1 MIARTRSGTA
11 VRAWRVGPA
20 DAEVRLVVIGQIHG
34 NEPAGVRVVDALM
47 APGSPLDEVV
57 STGAPVE
64 AAARTRVAVWLI
76 RSLNPDG
83 ARRGR
88 RVNARGVDLNRNFPA
103 AWARQGEGTTQW
115 SGPTASSEPEVIGVM
130 ASLAK
135 IRPHAV
141 LVMHQDYAVVD
152 TSHPRSRRAGRVLAA
167 WLGLP
172 ARPVGCAGPC
182 HGTLTQWADQA
193 LGAIALTIE
202 LPAVVRRAD
211 VLRDAAAIARLSSW
225 LGTGQGR

>member
-1 MIARTRSGTA
+1 M
-11 VRAWRVGPA
+11 VF
-20 DAEVRLVVIGQIHG
+20 GQLHG

-47 APGSPLDEVV
+47 APGSPLDDVV

-64 AAARTRVAVWLI
+64 ATARTRVAVWLI
-76 RSLNPDG
+76 RSVNPDG
-83 ARRGR
+83 ARVDR

-103 AWARQGEGTTQW
+103 AWARRGEGTTQW
-115 SGPTASSEPEVIGVM
+115 SGPAASSEPEVMGVM
-130 ASLAK
+130 AYLAT

-202 LPAVVRRAD
+202 LPAVVGRSE
-211 VLRDAAAIARLSSW
+211 VLRDAAAIARFASW